1 MLLPITYNAS
11 LKDLNTF
18 GVPSEAWALVSV
30 ERWLQVAHAVALAD
44 DANRPLL
51 VLGEGSNLLL
61 RGDYPGLVLRIHN
74 QGCQIVDE
82 RNDQVKIR
90 VAAGERWHAVVMW
103 AASQG
108 LWGIENLA
116 LIPGMTG
123 AAPMQNI
130 GAYGAELAQVLTQ
143 LNCYDRVEQR
153 WRTLDGEACHFGYR
167 TSRFR
172 EADAERFVITE
183 CVLTLTRDGGPNL
196 SYPGV
201 QDELEAFRQRSGTAD
216 GTPITPL
223 EVARAVSALRRK
235 KLPSPEVVG
244 NAGSFFKNPVVA
256 EDHYEAL
263 RSNHPDLP
271 AYPAEAGHKKLS
283 AAWMIEACGW
293 RGERR
298 GDAGVSERHSLVL
311 VNHGD
316 ATGQE
321 IWQLAQDV
329 ARSVH
334 ETFGVNLEP
343 EPQLL

>member
-30 ERWLQVAHAVALAD
+30 ERWLQVAHAVALAE

-51 VLGEGSNLLL
+51 ILGEGSNLLF

-82 RNDQVKIR
+82 RDGQVKIR

-103 AASQG
+103 AASEG

-116 LIPGMTG
+116 LIPGMMG

-143 LNCYDRVEQR
+143 LNCYDRAQKR
-153 WRTLDGEACHFGYR
+153 WRTLTGEACRFGYR

-183 CVLTLTRDGGPNL
+183 CVLTLTRDGEPNL

-201 QDELEAFRQRSGTAD
+201 QAELELLRQRAGTGAD
-216 GTPITPL
+216 ASVTPL
-223 EVARAVSALRRK
+223 EVARAVSSLRRK

-244 NAGSFFKNPVVA
+244 NAGSFFKNPIVTEA
-256 EDHYEAL
+256 HCESLKTDHPE
-263 RSNHPDLP
+263 LP
-271 AYPAEAGHKKLS
+271 TYPAEPGHKKLS

-293 RGERR
+293 RGKRR

-311 VNHGD
+311 VNHGE
-316 ATGQE
+316 ATGQQ
-321 IWQLAQDV
+321 IWHLAQEV

-334 ETFGVNLEP
+334 DTFGVNLEP